1 MTERSRVSEVYRGYT
16 IYYTPPPERVWSFKP
31 KPDAP
36 LQSYRSAFQ
45 ARRAINEMLDGSSEV
60 WPRRDS
66 VRQPAAPSSKPNP
79 PRGADTRKVRSTP
92 GHGEAFLHG
101 PGSGAIGRLLGAETR
116 RQISVTLPAS
126 GRTVAVPAYQRRET
140 RFAGVLPENFRTVPN
155 KVAVDFNGAA
165 LYPEFAIVR
174 RLEAAGWG
182 AAWRKNW
189 QGAAFWSDIAVTF
202 DPPPKVLALFDR
214 IAAVAGAGAWDIL
227 AWKGD
232 QVLFI
237 ESKQYGSDKLTLNQR
252 RWLEVALD
260 QGIPLNAFAVFEY
273 RA

>member
-1 MTERSRVSEVYRGYT
+1 VSRISEVYRGYT
-16 IYYTPPPERVWSFKP
+16 IYYTPPPERVWSFRP
-31 KPDAP
+31 KADAP
-36 LQSYRSAFQ
+36 LQPYRSAFQ

-60 WPRRDS
+60 WPRRDA
-66 VRQPAAPSSKPNP
+66 VRLPAAPSSKPNP
-79 PRGADTRKVRSTP
+79 RRDADMRKVPSTP
-92 GHGEAFLHG
+92 ADRAAFTRG
-101 PGSGAIGRLLGAETR
+101 PGQGAIGRLLGAETH
-116 RQISVTLPAS
+116 RQISVTLPMS
-126 GRTVAVPAYQRRET
+126 GRIVAVPAYQRSET

-155 KVAVDFNGAA
+155 KVAVDFDGAA

-182 AAWRKNW
+182 ATWRKNW

-227 AWKGD
+227 AWKGND
-232 QVLFI
+232 VLFV
-237 ESKQYGSDKLTLNQR
+237 ESKQYGSDKLTPNQR

-260 QGIPLNAFAVFEY
+260 QGIPLDAFAIHEY
-273 RA
+273 RV